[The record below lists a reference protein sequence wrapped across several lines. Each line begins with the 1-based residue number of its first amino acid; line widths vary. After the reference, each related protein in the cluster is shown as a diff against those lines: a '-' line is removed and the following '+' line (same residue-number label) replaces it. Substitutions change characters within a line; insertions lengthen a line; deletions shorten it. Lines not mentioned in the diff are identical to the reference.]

1 MTVTAK
7 NQRKLALVLLAILGI
22 FLLLVGGKENQKE
35 PLSVSP
41 NIEATQYKVSST
53 DPISDLENKLAETL
67 SKIYGAGTVS
77 VQITAKSTGRKEFA
91 VDIQRTSRTSTED
104 NETVNQQTTELQEQ
118 FTIVQQNQNGAEQA
132 IVVESLSPEIT
143 GVLIVASGAHS
154 AVVQERLLHAA
165 AVALQIST
173 HQIIVVPGEEA

>member
-1 MTVTAK
+1 MRENTLV
-7 NQRKLALVLLAILGI
+7 KL
-22 FLLLVGGKENQKE
+22 
-35 PLSVSP
+35 S
-41 NIEATQYKVSST
+41 
-53 DPISDLENKLAETL
+53 
-67 SKIYGAGTVS
+67 
-77 VQITAKSTGRKEFA
+77 KEFA
-91 VDIQRTSRTSTED
+91 VDIQRTSRTSTEE
-104 NETVNQQTTELQEQ
+104 NETANQQTTELQEQ